1 MDIQKYWTAAQQLI
15 IEFGPKLLAALAILI
30 IAYLI
35 AKVLAYAVRLAIDR
49 SGIFGDTSDIG
60 ASIGRALFWVTML
73 VALPAI
79 LGALG
84 MTGLLEPMQ
93 QMASEFLKFLPN
105 LVGAG
110 LIFGIGFMVAK
121 VAKEALTSVLQAFQI
136 DDIAERFGLS
146 AWTGEAA
153 DDASLRRARDL
164 DDEDDDDFE
173 FGYDDM
179 ETEATGIAGFLGTL
193 AFTLLI
199 IPVAIAALDTLGVE
213 SISAPA
219 KQMLQSVLSAI
230 PNIFAACVV
239 LGLSYLIGRFASQ
252 AASNLLP
259 TTGIDNI
266 GNRLGLSKE
275 IVGDYSVSK
284 IVGALAFLAIMIFGL
299 VEAAKLLD
307 FKILSDAM
315 SQILSLGGRVLLGTI
330 IIGFGVIAA
339 DFIADIVSKS
349 KDAAGIAPVLR
360 IAIIVLAAAMGLR
373 QMGLAN
379 EIINTGFTFLIGAL
393 AVGAAVAIGLGGKE
407 TAGRLLEKWTSKF

>member
-1 MDIQKYWTAAQQLI
+1 MDIQKYWTVAQQHI

-30 IAYLI
+30 VAYII
-35 AKVLAYAVRLAIDR
+35 AKVLAYAVRLLFDR
-49 SGIFGDTSDIG
+49 SNIG
-60 ASIGRALFWVTML
+60 EGTDLGRSIGRALFWVTML

-84 MTGLLEPMQ
+84 MNGLLEPMQ
-93 QMASEFLKFLPN
+93 AMATDFLKFVPN
-105 LVGAG
+105 IAGAG

-121 VAKEALTSVLQAFQI
+121 VAKEALTSVLQAFHI
-136 DDIAERFGLS
+136 DDLAERFGIS
-146 AWTGEAA
+146 AWTG
-153 DDASLRRARDL
+153 DDEDDVVRARRDFD
-164 DDEDDDDFE
+164 DDEDDDDFD

-179 ETEATGIAGFLGTL
+179 ETESTGIAGFIGTL

-199 IPVAIAALDTLGVE
+199 IPVAIAALDTLGIE

-219 KQMLQSVLSAI
+219 KQMLQSVLAAI
-230 PNIFAACVV
+230 PKIFAACVV
-239 LGLSYLIGRFASQ
+239 LGLAYFIGRFASQ
-252 AASNLLP
+252 AANNLLP
-259 TTGIDNI
+259 TTGIDNV
-266 GNRLGLSKE
+266 GDRLGLSKE
-275 IVGDYSVSK
+275 MVGDYSVSK
-284 IVGALAFLAIMIFGL
+284 IVGALAFLAIMVFGL

-307 FKILSDAM
+307 FGILSDAM
-315 SQILSLGGRVLLGTI
+315 SHVLNLGGRILLGTI

-339 DFIADIVSKS
+339 DFIAGLVAKS
-349 KDAAGIAPVLR
+349 KDAAAIAPALK

-407 TAGRLLEKWTSKF
+407 TAGRLLEKWTSKL